1 MSDYMKSLHVRF
13 RWKPELQKV
22 RKELKR
28 TYREIKAG
36 LDQQDQETLTPTSK
50 PGERAAGGCFPDV
63 LYSRFRLGIGTAG
76 HDPEPGKPIYKNVLG
91 RPQGEANPKAAIE
104 EIKGWA

>member
-28 TYREIKAG
+28 TYRETKAG
-36 LDQQDQETLTPTSK
+36 LDQQDQETLPPLVNLENELREDVFLTSFI
-50 PGERAAGGCFPDV
+50 PGF
-63 LYSRFRLGIGTAG
+63 
-76 HDPEPGKPIYKNVLG
+76 
-91 RPQGEANPKAAIE
+91 
-104 EIKGWA
+104 GWA

>member
-1 MSDYMKSLHVRF
+1 MDEL
-13 RWKPELQKV
+13 PEEPRKLPAIPFPGRPVPVLQLS
-22 RKELKR
+22 RP
-28 TYREIKAG
+28 Y
-36 LDQQDQETLTPTSK
+36 QPY
-50 PGERAAGGCFPDV
+50 V

>member
-13 RWKPELQKV
+13 RWKPVLQKV

-36 LDQQDQETLTPTSK
+36 LDQQDQETLPPLVNLENELREDVFLTSFI
-50 PGERAAGGCFPDV
+50 PGF
-63 LYSRFRLGIGTAG
+63 
-76 HDPEPGKPIYKNVLG
+76 
-91 RPQGEANPKAAIE
+91 
-104 EIKGWA
+104 GWA

>member
-28 TYREIKAG
+28 TYREIKVG
-36 LDQQDQETLTPTSK
+36 
-50 PGERAAGGCFPDV
+50 
-63 LYSRFRLGIGTAG
+63 
-76 HDPEPGKPIYKNVLG
+76 
-91 RPQGEANPKAAIE
+91 
-104 EIKGWA
+104 

>member
-36 LDQQDQETLTPTSK
+36 LDQQDQETLP
-50 PGERAAGGCFPDV
+50 PLVNLEGGCFPDV

-91 RPQGEANPKAAIE
+91 RTQGEANPKAAIE

>member
-1 MSDYMKSLHVRF
+1 MSDYMKSLHVMF

-36 LDQQDQETLTPTSK
+36 LDQQDQETLPPLVNLENELREDVFLTSFI
-50 PGERAAGGCFPDV
+50 PGF
-63 LYSRFRLGIGTAG
+63 
-76 HDPEPGKPIYKNVLG
+76 
-91 RPQGEANPKAAIE
+91 
-104 EIKGWA
+104 GWA